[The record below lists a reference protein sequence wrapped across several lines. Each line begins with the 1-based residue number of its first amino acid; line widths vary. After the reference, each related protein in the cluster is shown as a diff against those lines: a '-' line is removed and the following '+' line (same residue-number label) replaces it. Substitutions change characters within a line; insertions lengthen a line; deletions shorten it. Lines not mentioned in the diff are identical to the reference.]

1 MKNAEEILI
10 NYLKNALVDVDVLAE
25 QENKRRQNSERFVIV
40 EGLGGKYDDYTE
52 VQDVAFT
59 CYAHAKTKYE
69 ASCLAYKILDV
80 SRGIADNQEEV
91 CSASFGLPQDCS
103 DKQYKYKININLKI
117 KE

>member
-10 NYLKNALVDVDVLAE
+10 NYLKNALIDVDVYAE
-25 QENKRRQNSERFVIV
+25 QENKRASSDTRFVIV
-40 EGLGGKYDDYTE
+40 EGIGGKYDDYTE

-59 CYAHAKTKYE
+59 CYAFAKTKYE

-91 CSASFGLPQDCS
+91 CNASFGVPQDCS